1 MSEVGGRLVG
11 LSPEAV
17 RSAVMPVSVRIELQ
31 DIQLVKGWLVVEGK
45 KHTSSVRS
53 TICVSKGKNQR
64 QKFLA

>member
-31 DIQLVKGWLVVEGK
+31 NIQLVKNWVVVGGK
-45 KHTSSVRS
+45 KHTSGVRS
-53 TICVSKGKNQR
+53 TLCVSKGKNQ
-64 QKFLA
+64 